1 MFRAAFM
8 SRSCTA
14 PHEAHSHS
22 RTCKGFGPWQTPH
35 AEHTW
40 EVGSD
45 RLVRWNWRPY
55 SRALC
60 SPGGI
65 KARLTSSRLAAFT
78 PGLKA
83 GALPASLVASRR
95 GTRAVSSAGER
106 FPDTEEV
113 TGSNPVRPTPF
124 FENLSNGESH
134 DESQR
139 PAGSSLNSWS
149 ERSMSRATHRFP
161 GRFGAL
167 SRRSRRARAQLTS
180 PISKVIAGPKG
191 GAVRY
196 WSRGSKAA
204 RSLPALPHRHQLVSA
219 QHRPDPQLRTH
230 ARPDNE
236 RY

>member
-1 MFRAAFM
+1 MPDEVVDRGL
-8 SRSCTA
+8 SQSLPDNTA
-14 PHEAHSHS
+14 GIA
-22 RTCKGFGPWQTPH
+22 T
-35 AEHTW
+35 
-40 EVGSD
+40 
-45 RLVRWNWRPY
+45 RLD
-55 SRALC
+55 
-60 SPGGI
+60 
-65 KARLTSSRLAAFT
+65 AREPERRGDLTR
-78 PGLKA
+78 KR
-83 GALPASLVASRR
+83 SLVQIQYGPRHFSKTCLTARAMMRASDLR
-95 GTRAVSSAGER
+95 
-106 FPDTEEV
+106 
-113 TGSNPVRPTPF
+113 
-124 FENLSNGESH
+124 
-134 DESQR
+134 
-139 PAGSSLNSWS
+139 GSSLNSWS

-191 GAVRY
+191 GAVRS